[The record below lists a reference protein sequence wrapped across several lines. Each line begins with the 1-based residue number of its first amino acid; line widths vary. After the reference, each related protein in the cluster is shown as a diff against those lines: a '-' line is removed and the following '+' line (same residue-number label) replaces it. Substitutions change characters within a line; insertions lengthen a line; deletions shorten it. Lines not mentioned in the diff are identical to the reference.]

1 MKIVTGGAFQG
12 KLKYAKEAFQISDG
26 WVDGAVCTK
35 QELFTCR
42 GVFGFHVLIRNM
54 MENGEDVDS
63 LPEELKENNPEICI
77 VTTEMGCGVVPVDAF
92 ERMWREKTGRICTR
106 LAESAEEVHRVFCG
120 IGMVI
125 KK

>member
-1 MKIVTGGAFQG
+1 MKLVTGGAFQG
-12 KLKYAKEAFQISDG
+12 KLKYAKEKFQIPEG
-26 WVDGAVCTK
+26 WVDGAVCTE

-42 GVFGFHVLIRNM
+42 GVFGFHLLIRNM
-54 MENGEDVDS
+54 LEKGLGVDL
-63 LPEELKENNPEICI
+63 LPAELEEKNPGICI

-92 ERMWREKTGRICTR
+92 DRMWREKTGRVCTR
-106 LAESAEEVHRVFCG
+106 LAERAEEVHRVFCG